1 VLHDHHEAQ
10 DTAQDAFLAAW
21 QGLAGFRSD
30 CEFGTWLHPIV
41 TRRAPE

>member
-10 DTAQDAFLAAW
+10 DTAQDAFLAW